1 MQQHAHT
8 RGVDAVDLRSRVT
21 GEDFFH
27 TQRAAAILKHEV
39 LTSYVTIFASKVGSV
54 SPGGRVA
61 YLDGF
66 AGAGRYEDGA
76 PGSPVLLLQRAEAM
90 TYRRLECHFV
100 ERDRLN
106 YRSLDTLLRQ
116 QENSNA
122 LVWHTYQ
129 GALDQHLDAILREI
143 EGLPLFAFLDPF
155 GLSVTDDL
163 ITRLLVRPRNAHGQP
178 ATEVLLN
185 FSLRDLRRNVGHLT
199 TEKDYAGKEA
209 QITRLNQVLGGD
221 WWQHDYV
228 DLLEVT
234 ADDEKALGAIINGYQ
249 DRLRDQGWFSLYAP
263 VRNNLTSKAIYLLF
277 FMTRSEQGMWFFAD
291 RLGRANAA
299 WRLAVEQHDVRRA
312 LDRGEGLTLF
322 DEDPQFEQQAQED
335 VVLRWRQD
343 EALLAERRTG
353 VIMENLQRLL
363 ARQREVRL
371 AGNVEELYG
380 KTLTL
385 ADETDVRRA
394 VKRLFDAG
402 VTPTRGTGDLVT
414 MTVVS
419 SIYGH

>member
-1 MQQHAHT
+1 M
-8 RGVDAVDLRSRVT
+8 T

-90 TYRRLECHFV
+90 TYRKLECHFV
-100 ERDRLN
+100 ERDPANFRTLDALLHQQDDSHGLAWRT
-106 YRSLDTLLRQ
+106 YEGSLD
-116 QENSNA
+116 A
-122 LVWHTYQ
+122 
-129 GALDQHLDAILREI
+129 HLDTILREVAGI
-143 EGLPLFAFLDPF
+143 PLFAFLDPF
-155 GLSVTDDL
+155 GLSVQDDV
-163 ITRLLVRPRNAHGQP
+163 INKLLSRPRNARGQP

-199 TEKDYAGKEA
+199 TEKTYAGKQA
-209 QITRLNQVLGGD
+209 QIDRLNLVLGGE
-221 WWQHDYV
+221 WWQAEYIE
-228 DLLEVT
+228 LLEVT
-234 ADDEKALGAIINGYQ
+234 DDERALGAIINGYQ
-249 DRLRDQGWFSLYAP
+249 DRLREQGWFSLYAP

-291 RLGRANAA
+291 RLAAANAA
-299 WRLAVEQHDVRRA
+299 WRLAVERMEVAKA
-312 LDRGEGLTLF
+312 LDSGDALTLF
-322 DEDPQFEQQAQED
+322 DTDPQFLEQAQAD
-335 VVLRWRQD
+335 VLERWRQG
-343 EALLAERRTG
+343 EAQVAERRTA
-353 VIMENLQRLL
+353 VIMDNIQRML

-371 AGNVEELYG
+371 AANVEQVYG

-385 ADETDVRRA
+385 AGETDVRRA
-394 VKRLFDAG
+394 VERLFQAG
-402 VTPTRGTGDLVT
+402 VTSTPGTGDVHS
-414 MTVVS
+414 MVVNS
-419 SIYGH
+419 NIYP

>member
-1 MQQHAHT
+1 M
-8 RGVDAVDLRSRVT
+8 T

-90 TYRRLECHFV
+90 TYRKLECHFV
-100 ERDRLN
+100 ERDPANFRTLDALLHQQDDSHGLAWRTYEGSLN
-106 YRSLDTLLRQ
+106 AHLDT
-116 QENSNA
+116 
-122 LVWHTYQ
+122 
-129 GALDQHLDAILREI
+129 ILREI
-143 EGLPLFAFLDPF
+143 AGIPLFAFLDPF
-155 GLSVTDDL
+155 GLSVQDDV
-163 ITRLLVRPRNAHGQP
+163 INKLLSRPRNARGQP

-199 TEKDYAGKEA
+199 TEKTYAGKQA
-209 QITRLNQVLGGD
+209 QIDRLNLVLGGE
-221 WWQHDYV
+221 WWQAEYI

-234 ADDEKALGAIINGYQ
+234 AEDERALGAIINGYQ
-249 DRLRDQGWFSLYAP
+249 DRLREQGWFSLYAP

-291 RLGRANAA
+291 RLAAANAA
-299 WRLAVEQHDVRRA
+299 WRLAVERMEVAKA
-312 LDRGEGLTLF
+312 LDSGDALTLF
-322 DEDPQFEQQAQED
+322 DTDPQFLEQRQAD
-335 VVLRWRQD
+335 VLERWRQG
-343 EALLAERRTG
+343 EAQLAERRTA
-353 VIMENLQRLL
+353 VIMDNIQRML

-371 AGNVEELYG
+371 AANVEQVYG

-385 ADETDVRRA
+385 AGETDVRRA
-394 VKRLFDAG
+394 VKRLFQAG
-402 VTPTRGTGDLVT
+402 VTSTPGTGDVHSMVVT
-414 MTVVS
+414 S
-419 SIYGH
+419 NIYP